1 MSKEKK
7 ISQNPYIAKD
17 ELLVKLGFREM
28 IDITKL
34 LYNEGQ
40 IDGVPKNPRYL
51 KESEHDNL
59 VKSLADSPEFLE
71 YKPLMVYGLED
82 GTYVTICGNMRLRV
96 ANELR
101 IGGNTNFDKLP
112 CFVLKTDTPIQKIKE
127 YAIKDNVQAGNW
139 DWDELAN
146 GDWKVDELQDWGVD
160 CSFLTDTEPVEQM
173 SERKETEDDN
183 YDENEHEIETKC
195 KLGDIWQLGQHR
207 LMCGD
212 STDAAQVALLLDG
225 QQIQLYL
232 TDPPYNVAYGYDNST
247 TEGHRKDGLVVLN
260 DKMDNDKFEQ
270 FLTNAFN
277 AANANMRKGASFYIF
292 HSDGYS
298 YWFRKALI
306 NTVDLELRE
315 NLIWVKNSMVLGRQ
329 DYQWRHEPCL
339 YGWKKGA
346 SHNWF
351 SDRKQTTVMEFD
363 RPTKSVEHPT
373 MKPIPLF
380 AYLIQNSSQE
390 GWNVY
395 DSFGGSGTTVMAC
408 EQLDRNGFLME
419 LDPHYCDVII
429 NRWET
434 YTGKKAEKIKEN
446 ENE

>member
-1 MSKEKK
+1 MAKKQNNTLNELGVKER
-7 ISQNPYIAKD
+7 ISLSCL
-17 ELLVKLGFREM
+17 EL
-28 IDITKL
+28 
-34 LYNEGQ
+34 NEGQ
-40 IDGVPKNPRYL
+40 IVGIPKNPRYL
-51 KESEHDNL
+51 KGEEHDKL
-59 VKSLADSPEFLE
+59 KKSLKDSPELLQ
-71 YKPLMVYGLED
+71 YKPLMVYAVEG
-82 GTYVTICGNMRLRV
+82 GKFVVVCGNMRLRICQELH
-96 ANELR
+96 NE
-101 IGGNTNFDKLP
+101 GVEGFDALP
-112 CFVLKTDTPIQKIKE
+112 CFVLNKDVPIAKIKE

-146 GDWKVDELQDWGVD
+146 GDWEVEELQDWGVD
-160 CSFLTDTEPVEQM
+160 CSFLTDTEPVEEM
-173 SERKETEDDN
+173 PERKETEDDE
-183 YDENEHEIETKC
+183 YDENEHEIEAKC
-195 KLGDIWQLGQHR
+195 KLGDIWQLGRHR

-212 STDAAQVALLLDG
+212 STDASQVAKLLG
-225 QQIQLYL
+225 GTNIQLYL
-232 TDPPYNVAYGYDNST
+232 TDPPYNVAYGYDGAA

-260 DKMDNDKFEQ
+260 DKMDNDKFEE

-277 AANANMRKGASFYIF
+277 AANANMEKGASFYIF

-395 DSFGGSGTTVMAC
+395 DSFGGSGTTIMAC
-408 EQLDRNGFLME
+408 EQLGRNGFSME

-434 YTGKKAEKIKEN
+434 YTGRKAEKINKDEN
-446 ENE
+446 E

>member
-1 MSKEKK
+1 MAKKQNNTLSELGVKER
-7 ISQNPYIAKD
+7 ISLSCL
-17 ELLVKLGFREM
+17 EL
-28 IDITKL
+28 
-34 LYNEGQ
+34 NEGQ
-40 IDGVPKNPRYL
+40 IVGIPKNPRYL
-51 KESEHDNL
+51 KGEEHDKL
-59 VKSLADSPEFLE
+59 KKSLKDSPELLQ
-71 YKPLMVYGLED
+71 YKPLMVYAAEG
-82 GTYVTICGNMRLRV
+82 GKFVVICGNMRLRICQELH
-96 ANELR
+96 NE
-101 IGGNTNFDKLP
+101 GVEGFDALP
-112 CFVLKTDTPIQKIKE
+112 CFVLNKDVSIAKIKE

-139 DWDELAN
+139 DWDELTN
-146 GDWKVDELQDWGVD
+146 GDWEVDDLQDWGVD
-160 CSFLTDTEPVEQM
+160 CSFLTDTEPVKEM
-173 SERKETEDDN
+173 SERKETEDDA
-183 YDENEHEIETKC
+183 YDEDEHEIEAKC
-195 KLGDIWQLGQHR
+195 KLGDIWQLGRHR

-212 STDAAQVALLLDG
+212 STDTSQVAKLLG
-225 QQIQLYL
+225 GTNIQLYL
-232 TDPPYNVAYGYDNST
+232 TDPPYNVAYGYDGAA

-260 DKMDNDKFEQ
+260 DKMDNDKFEE

-277 AANANMRKGASFYIF
+277 AANANMEKGASFYIF
-292 HSDGYS
+292 HSDGYT

-346 SHNWF
+346 THNWF

-363 RPTKSVEHPT
+363 RPTKSIEHPT

-395 DSFGGSGTTVMAC
+395 DSFGGSGTTIMAC
-408 EQLDRNGFLME
+408 EQLDRNGFSME

-434 YTGKKAEKIKEN
+434 YTGKKAEKITV
-446 ENE
+446 